1 VLQEINGTSFAHLS
15 KDERKELQMLKEEM
29 DVLSRQPQITI
40 EKEKKLCFQS
50 DSEDDEEE
58 FLDEMTEA
66 YSPIVNQ
73 AKVVEM

>member
-1 VLQEINGTSFAHLS
+1 
-15 KDERKELQMLKEEM
+15 MLKEEM